1 MKRIQR
7 GPVRG
12 ISLKLQEEERE
23 RRLDFVPEHSALER
37 EVIDVD
43 KETDEMLKAMNM
55 KIEGLRVLSNK
66 KVFYRFSL
74 VIFIASAWSQEG
86 SALNGTDVSSSSCFC
101 LFVFEVFERHISCD
115 DYKRILILTEE
126 VVSPILPNGGN
137 KLGLLISKL
146 LSQHIVFTDSF

>member
-23 RRLDFVPEHSALER
+23 RRLDFIPEHSALER

-43 KETDEMLKAMNM
+43 KDTDEMLKAMNM

-66 KVFYRFSL
+66 KVFCSFPL
-74 VIFIASAWSQEG
+74 IIFIASAWSQEG
-86 SALNGTDVSSSSCFC
+86 SALNGLDDQFLNVIC
-101 LFVFEVFERHISCD
+101 LCE
-115 DYKRILILTEE
+115 
-126 VVSPILPNGGN
+126 
-137 KLGLLISKL
+137 
-146 LSQHIVFTDSF
+146 